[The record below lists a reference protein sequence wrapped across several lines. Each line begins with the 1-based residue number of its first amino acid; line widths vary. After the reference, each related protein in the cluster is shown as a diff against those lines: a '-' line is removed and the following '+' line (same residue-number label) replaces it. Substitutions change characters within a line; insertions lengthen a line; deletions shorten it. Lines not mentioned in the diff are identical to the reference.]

1 MTTTAPQLNLVARDF
16 ESFRRVLEGYIKVKF
31 PNDWKDFQ
39 STGVARAILD
49 VVAYAHAQRTFY
61 YDRLTLN
68 AFIPTADQIEAMK
81 ALCRGIGYKMR
92 PATSASAPVR
102 LYPITP
108 QLAAITVVK
117 GTRISIPNLVFE
129 APEDLVIPAGRTIYP
144 EDFDGVI
151 YALIEGETIEVDFV
165 SDGSAMQ
172 QFDLGRGSVIDGS
185 IEVRVDGALW
195 EEVPSIALS
204 EGDQR
209 GRDVYVGSGADF
221 QNYTLTLLYAVL
233 GLEDEDRPTVIVN
246 NVVWTQ
252 VADFTGGPQEYK
264 LSQDPDGTTTLM
276 FGESGDGAAPLNG
289 ELIDIAY
296 VLSGSQRRY
305 EVVFDAED
313 RPTISF
319 GDGVSGVIPP
329 NTAAISVK
337 FRIGGGVKG
346 NVVRNAI
353 DTTVNGQLPNGAL
366 VPVRIRNYEPGS
378 GGEIPETVDHAAV
391 FAPLF
396 AKALNRA
403 VTQEDWSAL
412 SETFRHPLYG
422 APAHA
427 RARLAQRSP
436 ERNLIKVA
444 VWSRDVDG
452 NLSGASSAL
461 KASIKKF
468 LDTKRIITTYIE
480 MEDGVVIFFDLRI
493 SVIIL
498 DGFTADTVFS
508 AMQEQV
514 RAYFNSARV
523 LPGKDLA
530 LSLLYDRLQDVAGVE
545 SLVIEAVQG
554 SVKQV
559 LSLGDADG
567 IATSFDFDLVVPDGS
582 DVAPFSVKAIAGA
595 LNALDN
601 GVGGFAGDATG
612 TIDYTN
618 GRGTVVFNA
627 APPALTPVTV
637 EGRTYFYAAFTETF
651 PPDDGTTTRVNLQ
664 TQFFPVRARRPF
676 GRASGNYAYTANYL
690 RVANTNDFHGFLTPN
705 IIVNDPSR
713 PFTIR
718 IPITDSG
725 PPFWAPP
732 LAYILITN
740 SGANVL
746 DGQAFDSADV
756 LITAVLPGV
765 GSVVPGTGEVT
776 FDVTN
781 VLTALLV
788 INPGAIL
795 ALGRPIFVEY
805 ESRTIVIQMPQAMLP
820 LTPGRLYFIGGKDPT
835 LLSFSFPANFIGQL
849 EAYDDG
855 VGNIVGDIVGVG
867 AVNYDTGRVEFTWNA
882 DPPSVG
888 TPPVEDLFLHIN
900 TVATPIDGARKQFRF
915 VITNSNIPP
924 LDFDVPGV
932 NLTNV
937 ALNPPSLPGGPTA
950 NVTGRMQFPFHKL
963 STSGLVFADAF
974 DNAQG
979 IIDGDTVDSEGDDT
993 IIYGSGQGNVKFL
1006 YSPAIGTATTYQLR
1020 ISNVVWTL
1028 FAGLVWFVKAPGTPG
1043 HLNYVYADNEGILH
1057 GTVGTPFPTSRLD
1070 NDVGKLVFD
1079 LSNPPIDTGRVP
1091 ALTYDASLRSD
1102 SADIPIAADQIAALG
1117 SAAIEERPQEVNV

>member
-16 ESFRRVLEGYIKVKF
+16 DSFRRVLEGYIKVKF
-31 PNDWKDFQ
+31 PDDWKDFQ
-39 STGVARAILD
+39 STGVARAIMD

-61 YDRLTLN
+61 YDRLALN

-92 PATSASAPVR
+92 PATSASAPVQ
-102 LYPITP
+102 LYPVTP
-108 QLAAITVVK
+108 QLAPITIVK

-129 APEDLVIPAGRTIYP
+129 APEDLVIPAGRTTYP

-151 YALIEGETIEVDFV
+151 YALIEGETIKVDFV

-209 GRDVYVGSGADF
+209 GRDVYIGSGADF
-221 QNYTLTLLYAVL
+221 QTYTLTLLYAVV
-233 GLEDEDRPTVIVN
+233 GLEDEDKPAVIVN
-246 NVVWTQ
+246 SEVWTQ
-252 VADFTGGPQEYK
+252 VADFTGGPREYK
-264 LSQDPDGTTTLM
+264 LSQDPDGTTSLM
-276 FGESGDGAAPLNG
+276 FGESGDGSAPLDG

-305 EVVFDAED
+305 EVTFDSED
-313 RPTISF
+313 RPTITF

-329 NTAAISVK
+329 NTAAISVN

-353 DTTVNGQLPNGAL
+353 DTVVNGQLPNGAL
-366 VPVRIRNYEPGS
+366 VSVRVRNFEAGS

-412 SETFRHPLYG
+412 AETFRHPLFG

-444 VWSRDVDG
+444 VWSRDIDG

-480 MEDGVVIFFDLRI
+480 MEDGVVIFFDLNI
-493 SVIIL
+493 SVIVL

-530 LSLLYDRLQDVAGVE
+530 LSLLYERLQEVDGVE

-559 LSLGDADG
+559 LNIGDADG
-567 IATSFDFDLVVPDGS
+567 VAASFDFDLVVPDGS
-582 DVAPFSVKAIAGA
+582 EVAPFSVKAIAGSQ
-595 LNALDN
+595 NALDN
-601 GVGGFAGDATG
+601 GIGGFSGDATG
-612 TIDYTN
+612 TVNYTN

-627 APPALTPVTV
+627 VPPALTPITV

-651 PPDDGTTTRVNLQ
+651 AADDGTTTQVNLQ
-664 TQFFPVRARRPF
+664 TKFFPVRKRRPF
-676 GRASGNYAYTANYL
+676 GRASGTYAYVANYL
-690 RVANTNDFHGFLTPN
+690 RVANTNEFHGFLTAN
-705 IIVNDPSR
+705 ITVNTLTVKVPVVD
-713 PFTIR
+713 TGV
-718 IPITDSG
+718 PIS
-725 PPFWAPP
+725 P
-732 LAYILITN
+732 LAYIMVTN
-740 SGANVL
+740 TTGNIL
-746 DGQAFDSADV
+746 DGRAFNAAGV
-756 LITAVLPGV
+756 AITAVIPAI
-765 GSVVPGTGEVT
+765 GSVVPGTGEIT
-776 FDVTN
+776 FDVTA
-781 VLTALLV
+781 VLAAVPPTPPDVYV
-788 INPGAIL
+788 IQ
-795 ALGRPIFVEY
+795 RPITVTY
-805 ESRTIVIQMPQAMLP
+805 SSRTIVIQMPQEMLP
-820 LTPGRLYFIGGKDPT
+820 LTPGRLYFIGGKDPVLYGT
-835 LLSFSFPANFIGQL
+835 SFPAGFTGQL

-855 VGNIVGDIVGVG
+855 EGNIVGDVLGIG

-882 DPPSVG
+882 DPPADGVPSD
-888 TPPVEDLFLHIN
+888 PVLLSDLYLHFN
-900 TVATPIDGARKQFRF
+900 TVDTPFDGVRKQFRF
-915 VITNSNIPP
+915 VITDQLIPP
-924 LDFDVPGV
+924 LNFDAAGINLQNVPG
-932 NLTNV
+932 TT
-937 ALNPPSLPGGPTA
+937 GA
-950 NVTGRMQFPFHKL
+950 NIEGRIQFPFHLL
-963 STSGLVFADAF
+963 STSGLAFADAF

-979 IIDGDTVDSEGDDT
+979 IIDGDTVDPEGDDT
-993 IIYGSGQGNVKFL
+993 IIYNSGQGNVRFL
-1006 YSPAIGTATTYQLR
+1006 YAPPGSTPTTYNIR
-1020 ISNVVWTL
+1020 CTSVVWTL
-1028 FAGLVWFVKAPGTPG
+1028 FAGLVWFVKSPGTPG
-1043 HLNYVYADNEGILH
+1043 HLNYAYADNEGILH
-1057 GTVGTPFPTSRLD
+1057 GTVGTPYPDSRLD
-1070 NDVGKLVFD
+1070 HDVGKLVFD

-1091 ALTYDASLRSD
+1091 ALTYDATLRSD
-1102 SADIPIAADQIAALG
+1102 SADMPIAADQIAALG

>member
-31 PNDWKDFQ
+31 PDDWKDFQ
-39 STGVARAILD
+39 STGVARAMLD

-61 YDRLTLN
+61 YDRLALN

-92 PATSASAPVR
+92 PATSASVPVR
-102 LYPITP
+102 LYPVTP
-108 QLAAITVVK
+108 QLAPITVVK
-117 GTRISIPNLVFE
+117 GTRVSIPNLTFE

-144 EDFDGVI
+144 EDSDGVI
-151 YALIEGETIEVDFV
+151 YALIEGETIAVTFT

-221 QNYTLTLLYAVL
+221 QTYTLTLLYAVI
-233 GLEDEDRPTVIVN
+233 GLEDEDRPAVIVN
-246 NVVWTQ
+246 GVVWTQ
-252 VADFTGGPQEYK
+252 VADFTGGPREYK
-264 LSQDPDGTTTLM
+264 LSQNPDGTTYLM

-296 VLSGSQRRY
+296 VLAGSQRRY
-305 EVVFDAED
+305 EVTFDAED
-313 RPTISF
+313 RPTITF

-329 NTAAISVK
+329 NTAEINVT

-366 VPVRIRNYEPGS
+366 IPVRIRNYEAGS
-378 GGEIPETVDHAAV
+378 GGELPETVDHAAV

-412 SETFRHPLYG
+412 AETFRHPLFG

-444 VWSRDVDG
+444 VWSRDIDG

-480 MEDGVVIFFDLRI
+480 MEDGVVIFFDLNI

-530 LSLLYDRLQDVAGVE
+530 LSLLYDRLQDVDGVE

-554 SVKQV
+554 SVKQT
-559 LSLGDADG
+559 LNLGDADG
-567 IATSFDFDLVVPDGS
+567 IAASFDFDLVVPDGS
-582 DVAPFSVKAIAGA
+582 EVAPFSVKAIAGA
-595 LNALDN
+595 QTAIDD

-612 TIDYTN
+612 TIDYVN
-618 GRGTVVFNA
+618 GRGTVTFNA
-627 APPALTPVTV
+627 VPPALTPITV
-637 EGRTYFYAAFTETF
+637 EGRTYFYAAFTETL
-651 PPDDGTTTRVNLQ
+651 PVEDGTTTQVNLQ
-664 TQFFPVRARRPF
+664 TQFFPVRKRRPV
-676 GRASGNYAYTANYL
+676 GRASGSYAYVANYL
-690 RVANTNDFHGFLTPN
+690 RVAATNEFHGFLTPN
-705 IIVNDPSR
+705 ITANTLEIIVPVTATL
-713 PFTIR
+713 PF
-718 IPITDSG
+718 G
-725 PPFWAPP
+725 LQV
-732 LAYILITN
+732 LAYIKVTN
-740 SGANVL
+740 TVGNIL
-746 DGQAFDSADV
+746 DGEAYDSAGV
-756 LITAVLPGV
+756 LIPATLAAGI
-765 GSVVPGTGEVT
+765 GSIVPGTGEVT
-776 FDVTN
+776 FDITN
-781 VLTALLV
+781 VLNLLLL
-788 INPGAIL
+788 ITPL
-795 ALGRPIFVEY
+795 AVFTVGRPIQVSY
-805 ESRTIVIQMPQAMLP
+805 LSRTIVIQMPEDMLP
-820 LTPGRLYFIGGKDPT
+820 LTPGRLYFIGGKDPV
-835 LLSFSFPANFIGQL
+835 LYGPAFPAGFTGQL

-855 VGNIVGDIVGVG
+855 EGNIVGDVVGVG
-867 AVNYDTGRVEFTWNA
+867 SVNYDTGQIEFTWNA
-882 DPPSVG
+882 DPPADGV
-888 TPPVEDLFLHIN
+888 PPDPTLQTLYLHFN
-900 TVATPIDGARKQFRF
+900 TVDTPIDGVRQQFRF
-915 VITNSNIPP
+915 VVTSSPIPP
-924 LDFDVPGV
+924 LNFDAPGE
-932 NLTNV
+932 NLLNV
-937 ALNPPSLPGGPTA
+937 SLAGA
-950 NVTGRMQFPFHKL
+950 NVQGRIQFPFHLL

-979 IIDGDTVDSEGDDT
+979 LIDGETVDSEGDNN
-993 IIYGSGQGNVKFL
+993 IIYNSGQGNVKFL
-1006 YSPAIGTATTYQLR
+1006 YPPALGTPATYQ
-1020 ISNVVWTL
+1020 IHCTSVVWTL
-1028 FAGLVWFVKAPGTPG
+1028 FAGLVWFVKAPGAPG
-1043 HLNYVYADNEGILH
+1043 HLNYAYADNEGILH
-1057 GTVGTPFPTSRLD
+1057 GTVGTAYPASRLD
-1070 NDVGKLVFD
+1070 HDVGKLVFD
-1079 LSNPPIDTGRVP
+1079 LSNPPIDTGRTP
-1091 ALTYDASLRSD
+1091 ALTYDAALRSD

-1117 SAAIEERPQEVNV
+1117 KAQIDERPQEVNV